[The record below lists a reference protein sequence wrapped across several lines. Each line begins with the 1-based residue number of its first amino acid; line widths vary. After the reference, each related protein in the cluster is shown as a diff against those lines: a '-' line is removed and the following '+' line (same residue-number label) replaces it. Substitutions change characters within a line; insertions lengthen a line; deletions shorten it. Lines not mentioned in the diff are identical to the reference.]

1 MGRLIAL
8 DFGLKRTGI
17 AVSDPLK
24 IIATALETVPTQQV
38 LAFLKNYC
46 IHEPVEAF
54 VLGMPRN
61 LRNEATPLTQHVLR
75 FKQELAQQFPCIP
88 VYEEDER
95 LTSIMAQ
102 RAMIEGGMKKK
113 MRRQKGEADK
123 ISAVLILQSFMQRT
137 AHT

>member
-8 DFGLKRTGI
+8 DYGLKRTGI

-24 IIATALETVPTQQV
+24 IIASALETVPTSQV
-38 LAFLKNYC
+38 IDFLKQYLRR
-46 IHEPVEAF
+46 EPVDAI
-54 VLGMPRN
+54 VLGVPRN
-61 LRNEATPLTQHVLR
+61 LNNQPTFLTQHALR
-75 FKQELAQQFPCIP
+75 FKQQIINQFPDVP

-113 MRRQKGEADK
+113 MRRQKGQADK
-123 ISAVLILQSFMQRT
+123 ISAVLILQAFMQRT
-137 AHT
+137 AGS